1 MPEMWYGGAVPYGMV
16 VWPVVAL
23 NGRVDNHLN
32 SLSILVVGV
41 ELCFRDVI
49 CDPLRYILYFLFFI

>member
-1 MPEMWYGGAVPYGMV
+1 MPEMWHGRAVPYGMV

-41 ELCFRDVI
+41 EFCFRDVI
-49 CDPLRYILYFLFFI
+49 YDPLRYILYCLFLI